1 MDGHILPFLRRRKS
15 KVDLMHGSWLLKP
28 RIFRIIAVLSL
39 MLCCWCAWL
48 VAGLI
53 PASRFRAQQSSTVLQ
68 GTWTARAGPTQ
79 VFRGAWSAEILPG
92 SPNTA
97 RGSWTL
103 WNDRNEMV
111 LEGTW
116 SASKTGRDW
125 QGSWTARAATGQSFT
140 GGWNADL
147 SGSALKTIQDMFERT
162 AQKEVAGSWRS
173 GRYQGNWWCKG
184 SVVKK

>member
-1 MDGHILPFLRRRKS
+1 LRASGRSFRRRKS
-15 KVDLMHGSWLLKP
+15 RVDLMHGSGPLKP

-39 MLCCWCAWL
+39 MLCCWSAWL

-53 PASRFRAQQSSTVLQ
+53 PPSRFRAQQSSAVLQ
-68 GTWTARAGPTQ
+68 GTWTATAGPTQ

-92 SPNTA
+92 SPNSA

-103 WNDRNEMV
+103 WNDRNEIV

-116 SASKTGRDW
+116 SARKTGRDW

-147 SGSALKTIQDMFERT
+147 SGFPGKTIEDMLERT